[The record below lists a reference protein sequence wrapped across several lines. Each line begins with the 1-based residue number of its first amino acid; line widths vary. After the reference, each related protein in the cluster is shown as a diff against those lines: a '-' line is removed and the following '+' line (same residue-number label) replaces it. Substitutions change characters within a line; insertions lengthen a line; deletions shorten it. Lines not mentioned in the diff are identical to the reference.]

1 MTKKQQA
8 LFVFLI
14 WLCVYPGVF
23 LIAELIA
30 WAIPGSPVWL
40 RILLSTAVTVPSI
53 SLFVIP
59 QVNKPVAMAKG
70 QSPAELKRAQ
80 ADAIEKGGK

>member
-1 MTKKQQA
+1 MTKRQQA
-8 LFVFLI
+8 LFVFLV

-23 LIAELIA
+23 LIAEVIA

-53 SLFVIP
+53 SLFVLP
-59 QVNKPVAMAKG
+59 QVNKLVARAKG
-70 QSPAELKRAQ
+70 QTVAELKRAQ
-80 ADAIEKGGK
+80 ARAAEENP